1 MAQSSPDF
9 SKFGFAKTFVLPALL
24 IFLVPVLGWLFFW
37 HAQSRFDEESRASIL
52 EQIRNDQQMPA
63 EERAKAIA
71 FFNEVPVSRLMLSK
85 EFAAQ
90 VDDGTRF
97 NYATIRWMLRLSALS
112 VVSGI
117 GVFVLAG
124 VCVLLS
130 LRSQFAQYI
139 SLLVGWH
146 ALRIYGA
153 LQTIVIGVLLVAMS
167 YWVPALWFGMFSVKL
182 VAILGILSFG
192 GVLAVLVAIFKF
204 TSERAVIEGVVL
216 RPDPAL
222 KLWRELNN
230 MCQKL
235 GASPPDQIVA
245 GIDDNFFVTE
255 VPVTVEGRTYRGKTL
270 FVSLALLK
278 QLHAA
283 EANAVL
289 AHEMAHFSGRDT
301 LYSKRISP
309 LIQRFDNY
317 LAGLQSGGITLPVFY
332 FMLCFRVLFELSL
345 SKQRRQREFRAD
357 EVAASVTSPRD
368 LASALLRIAA
378 YSTFRQTVEND
389 LFKQERALESADVA
403 ARIEREF
410 PQYAVGFASELNIDT
425 LETAHP
431 FDSHPPLA
439 QRLQALGVQLSTAD
453 THALLSSTG
462 DGGWRHNIP
471 DADTLEHTQWQAY
484 EARFRDYHQRT
495 LPYRFLPATDEERE
509 IVEAVFPSQTFTTKD
524 GELLLDCETF
534 QDPTWPDALYFSE
547 ITHCEITDTSVLQI
561 QITRAGKQTR
571 SIKLKRLKS
580 KDQQSFLAA
589 FQNYYGRYLTAVE
602 YQKLVLKEAITSK
615 PEEQSLQ

>member
-9 SKFGFAKTFVLPALL
+9 SKFSFVKTFVLPALL
-24 IFLVPVLGWLFFW
+24 IFLIPVLAWLFFW
-37 HAQSRFDEESRASIL
+37 HAQSSFDAVSRDVVL
-52 EQIRNDQQMPA
+52 EQIRNDRELSA
-63 EERAKAIA
+63 EERAKATA
-71 FFNEVPVSRLMLSK
+71 FFSEVPVSRLMLNP

-90 VDDGTRF
+90 VDDATRF
-97 NYATIRWMLRLSALS
+97 NYTTIRWMLRLSALS

-117 GVFVLAG
+117 AVFVLAG
-124 VCVLLS
+124 ICVALS

-153 LQTIVIGVLLVAMS
+153 LQTIVIGVLLVALS
-167 YWVPALWFGMFSVKL
+167 YWVPALWFGWFSVKL
-182 VAILGILSFG
+182 IIVFGILSG
-192 GVLAVLVAIFKF
+192 AGVLAVLTAIFRIAK
-204 TSERAVIEGVVL
+204 EQVVIEGVVL
-216 RPDPAL
+216 RPDPSL
-222 KLWRELNN
+222 PLWRELSA
-230 MCQKL
+230 MCHKL
-235 GASPPDQIVA
+235 GATPPDQIVA

-255 VPVTVEGRTYRGKTL
+255 VPVTVEGKKYRGKTL

-278 QLHAA
+278 QLHTA

-289 AHEMAHFSGRDT
+289 AHEMAHFSGQDT
-301 LYSKRISP
+301 LYSKRIAP

-345 SKQRRQREFRAD
+345 SKLRRQREFRAD
-357 EVAASVTSPRD
+357 EVAASATSPRD

-389 LFKQERALESADVA
+389 LFKQERALESANVS

-410 PQYAVGFASELNIDT
+410 PEYAVGFASKLNIDT

-439 QRLQALGVQLSTAD
+439 QRLHALGVKLSATD

-471 DADTLEHTQWQAY
+471 DADTLELTQWQAY
-484 EARFRDYHQRT
+484 EARFRDYHQQT
-495 LPYRFLPATDEERE
+495 LPYRFLPETDEERA
-509 IVEAVFPSQTFTTKD
+509 IVEAVFPPQTFAGKD
-524 GELLLDCETF
+524 GQLRLDCETC
-534 QDPTWPDALYFSE
+534 QHPSWPDALHFR
-547 ITHCEITDTSVLQI
+547 EITDCKLNEAAVLQI
-561 QITRAGKQTR
+561 QYNRGGKQSR
-571 SIKLKRLKS
+571 SIKLQRFPKP
-580 KDQQSFLAA
+580 QQQAFLEA

-602 YQKLVLKEAITSK
+602 YQKQIKEATLAS
-615 PEEQSLQ
+615 ESEQSLL